1 MRAILLHS
9 KGISCLRHKTR
20 IVYALILSAALVAL
34 GATLHRRSQAERAFK
49 REVAFAT
56 EQARAAATH
65 AVLYTSA
72 RVVTGANFNDSLRR
86 MGVDSF
92 NAAAITSSIRAVF
105 DVRHFHAGN
114 SLDIGRTVDGVLRS
128 VRYQIDADRIL
139 YIAPKNGGDNR
150 DNGISGYHAEIRQ
163 IPSQTDTVTISGT
176 VHESLWEAVTRAGES
191 PELAMRLAE
200 IFGWDLDFYTDT
212 RQGDTFRIVLEK
224 KTYLS
229 GKTVG
234 YGRIFA
240 AEYDNAGHPYQAVLF
255 HDSTG
260 APAYYAADG
269 SSLQKAFLR
278 SPLKFAAPITSHFSQ
293 SRFHPIL
300 KTYRPHLG
308 IDYAAPT
315 GTPVQTIGN
324 GRVVFA
330 GYSGGAGN
338 LVKIQHSNGF
348 ETMYMHLSRILVH
361 VGQHVEQG
369 ERIGLVGMT
378 GLATGPHLD
387 FRILQNGQFR
397 NFLTLH
403 LPPAEPVARGVFAEF
418 AATRDRWVPALAINA
433 TLAAASPSSPAAA
446 PKPPSQSNGGL

>member
-1 MRAILLHS
+1 M
-9 KGISCLRHKTR
+9 KKQLR
-20 IVYALILSAALVAL
+20 IAYALAISAALAGL
-34 GATLHRRSQAERAFK
+34 GVTLHRRSQAERAFE
-49 REVAFAT
+49 REALYAT
-56 EQARAAATH
+56 QQARTAATQ

-72 RVVTGANFNDSLRR
+72 RVVAGANFNDSLRR
-86 MGVDSF
+86 MGVDPLS
-92 NAAAITSSIRAVF
+92 ATSITSSIQSVF
-105 DVRHFHAGN
+105 DVRRFHAGN
-114 SLDIGRTVDGVLRS
+114 SLDIGRTVNGVLRS

-139 YIAPKNGGDNR
+139 YVAPKN
-150 DNGISGYHAEIRQ
+150 SGYEAEIRQ
-163 IPSQTDTVTISGT
+163 IPSQTDTVTITGT
-176 VHESLWEAVTRAGES
+176 VHESLWEAVTGAGES

-212 RQGDTFRIVLEK
+212 RQGDTFRIILEK
-224 KTYLS
+224 KTYLT
-229 GKTVG
+229 GKTAG

-324 GRVVFA
+324 GRVIFA

-338 LVKIQHSNGF
+338 LVRIQHSNGF
-348 ETMYMHLSRILVH
+348 ETMYMHLSRILVRA
-361 VGQHVEQG
+361 GQHVEQG
-369 ERIGLVGMT
+369 ERVGLVGMT

-403 LPPAEPVARGVFAEF
+403 LPPAEPVARNAFAEF
-418 AATRDRWVPALAINA
+418 AAARDRWVPALATNA
-433 TLAAASPSSPAAA
+433 TLAATAPAPSRSPAAPA
-446 PKPPSQSNGGL
+446 KSLSPSGGGLP

>member
-1 MRAILLHS
+1 
-9 KGISCLRHKTR
+9 LRNWLR
-20 IVYALILSAALVAL
+20 IVYLLAVVAATAALVF
-34 GATLHRRSQAERAFK
+34 TLHQRSRAEQAFE
-49 REVAFAT
+49 REVVLAS
-56 EQARAAATH
+56 EQARAAATQ

-72 RVVTGANFNDSLRR
+72 RVVTGANFNDSLRH
-86 MGVDSF
+86 MGVDAL
-92 NAAAITSSIRAVF
+92 NASAITTSIQAVF

-114 SLDIGRTVDGVLRS
+114 SLDIGRTVNGALRA
-128 VRYQIDADRIL
+128 VRYQIDFDRIL
-139 YIAPKNGGDNR
+139 YVAPQE
-150 DNGISGYHAEIRQ
+150 SGYHAEIRQ
-163 IPSQTDTVTISGT
+163 IPSHTDTLTITGT
-176 VHESLWEAVTRAGES
+176 VHESLWEAVTGAGES

-224 KTYLS
+224 KSSLN
-229 GKTVG
+229 GKTLG

-255 HDSTG
+255 HDSNG
-260 APAYYAADG
+260 AAAYYAADG

-338 LVKIQHSNGF
+338 LVRIQHSNGF

-361 VGQHVEQG
+361 VGAHVEQG

-403 LPPAEPVARGVFAEF
+403 LPPAEPVTRKDFAEF
-418 AATRDRWVPALAINA
+418 SAARDRWVPALGNNP
-433 TLAAASPSSPAAA
+433 TLASASPKSSAASPSG
-446 PKPPSQSNGGL
+446 GGL